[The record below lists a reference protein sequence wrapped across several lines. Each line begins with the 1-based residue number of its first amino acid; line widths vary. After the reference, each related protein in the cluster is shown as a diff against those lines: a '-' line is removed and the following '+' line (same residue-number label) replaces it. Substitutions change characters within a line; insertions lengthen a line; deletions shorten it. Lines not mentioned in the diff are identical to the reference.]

1 MPVPRVGPCNAWLVR
16 DPRSETE
23 QPQIILRIGYGSLI
37 PAGAPRRTVTDVA
50 EWLETA
56 QDKRQDQD
64 HLFTWHR
71 HNVAQRWVR
80 PASPDGVTCWFS
92 TERPGLG

>member
-37 PAGAPRRTVTDVA
+37 PAGAPRRPVTDVA
-50 EWLETA
+50 EWLETG
-56 QDKRQDQD
+56 QD
-64 HLFTWHR
+64 
-71 HNVAQRWVR
+71 
-80 PASPDGVTCWFS
+80 
-92 TERPGLG
+92 